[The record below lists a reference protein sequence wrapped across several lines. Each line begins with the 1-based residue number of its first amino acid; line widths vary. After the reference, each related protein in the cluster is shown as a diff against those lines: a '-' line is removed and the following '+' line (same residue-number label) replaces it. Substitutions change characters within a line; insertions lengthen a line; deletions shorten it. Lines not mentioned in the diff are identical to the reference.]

1 MKSIEIVPVV
11 KDYAWGNKDFI
22 PSLVGGYTGGSQA
35 ELWMGTHP
43 SGEAMVKDG
52 PSLRS
57 WLDDNKDALGK
68 SELPLL
74 FKVLAINSP
83 LSLQCHPNLEQAK
96 DGWSREAAARERGE
110 SVNYQDDNEKEEV
123 IAALSPITAMCGFRT
138 ISVIKDNLKR
148 VVPSFHERY
157 FEKSESPKD
166 IFFCLYSLEDRE
178 KTGVLEEFSSSLE
191 SLSDSSWNGNFL
203 TEKGISKKCLKE
215 YPGDIGA
222 LFPYIL
228 NVVHLRIGE
237 ALYLKPGTLHAY
249 VYGNGIELMSASD
262 NVLRGGL
269 TKKRIDLEELE
280 RIMTFEPTEIRK
292 SKSMLDRFG
301 RRVYETPS
309 TVFRLLEA
317 QSGEYHINTGSC
329 MLMLVT
335 EGQAQ
340 IREPDGI
347 LDLKKGSAA
356 LIPMSLSNYTLLV
369 HGEVFMAEVV

>member
-11 KDYAWGNKDFI
+11 KNYAWGNKDFI
-22 PSLVGGYTGGSQA
+22 PSLIGGYTGESQA

-43 SGEAMVKDG
+43 SGEAYVKNG

-57 WLDDNKDALGK
+57 WLEENKDALG
-68 SELPLL
+68 SDELPLL

-83 LSLQCHPNLEQAK
+83 LSLQCHPNLEQARE
-96 DGWSREAAARERGE
+96 GWKKEEKARKNGE

-123 IAALSPITAMCGFRT
+123 IAALSPITAMCGFRS
-138 ISVIKDNLKR
+138 IDEIKKNLSL
-148 VVPSFHERY
+148 VAPSF
-157 FEKSESPKD
+157 FASCIDGCESPKD
-166 IFFCLYSLEDRE
+166 VFFTLYRLSQEE
-178 KTGVLEEFSSSLE
+178 KAKVLKEFSNTIENLP
-191 SLSDSSWNGNFL
+191 DSSWNGKFL
-203 TEKGISKKCLKE
+203 TEKGIAKKCLDE

-249 VYGNGIELMSASD
+249 VYGNGVELMSASD

-269 TKKRIDLEELE
+269 TKKKIDLEELE
-280 RIMTFEPTEIRK
+280 RIMTFDSTVIEKTSAK
-292 SKSMLDRFG
+292 KDRFG
-301 RRVYETPS
+301 RKIYQTPS
-309 TVFRLLEA
+309 SVFRLLEA
-317 QSGEYHINTGSC
+317 DYGEYHINENQC
-329 MLMLVT
+329 MLLLVT

-340 IREPDGI
+340 IREADGV
-347 LDLKKGSAA
+347 LDLKKGSVA
-356 LIPMSLSNYTLLV
+356 LIPKSLSNYTLLV

>member
-52 PSLRS
+52 PSLRT
-57 WLDDNKDALGK
+57 WLEDNKEALGK
-68 SELPLL
+68 DELPLL

-96 DGWSREAAARERGE
+96 EGWEREAEARANGE

-123 IAALSPITAMCGFRT
+123 IAALSPITAMCGFRPL
-138 ISVIKDNLKR
+138 SDIKKNLET
-148 VVPSFHERY
+148 VTPSLY
-157 FEKSESPKD
+157 EKKIRKCESPKD
-166 IFFCLYSLEDRE
+166 IFFSLYSLNEEER
-178 KTGVLEEFSSSLE
+178 KSALEEFASLLE
-191 SLSDSSWNGNFL
+191 SNAASSWNGNFL
-203 TEKGISKKCLKE
+203 TEKGISQKCLKE

-249 VYGNGIELMSASD
+249 VYGNGIELMSSSD

-269 TKKRIDLEELE
+269 TRKKIDLEELE
-280 RIMTFEPTEIRK
+280 RIMTFESVDIKKAK
-292 SKSMLDRFG
+292 SALDRFG

-329 MLMLVT
+329 MLILIT

-340 IREPDGI
+340 IREPDGV
-347 LDLKKGSAA
+347 LDLKKGSVA
-356 LIPMSLSNYTLLV
+356 LIPKSLSNYTLLV